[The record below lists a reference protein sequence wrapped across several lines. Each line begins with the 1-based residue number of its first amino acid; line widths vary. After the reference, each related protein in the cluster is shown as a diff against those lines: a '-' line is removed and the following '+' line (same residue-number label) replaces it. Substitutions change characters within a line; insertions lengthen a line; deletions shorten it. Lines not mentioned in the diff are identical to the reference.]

1 MAKEMRQAYANALIE
16 EARVNDKIVVLE
28 ADLMSATGTKTFKSE
43 FPERTIDVG
52 VAEANMVGMAAGLS
66 VAGYIP
72 FAATFGTFAAR
83 RALDQFF
90 ISGAY
95 AKANVKLVGTDPGV
109 TAAFNGGTHMPF
121 EDTGI
126 MKLIPNLTIVE
137 PSDPVSAAAFTHL
150 LAKQYGCAYM
160 RLHRK
165 GMDDIYSENETFEIG
180 KSKIVRNGNDVCIFA
195 LGAVLVH
202 EAIKAADELKK
213 EGINVRVVD
222 VLTLKPIDKE
232 MILKCAKECAYII
245 TLENNQVSGG
255 LYSSVLE
262 IFNENHITKYVTAMG
277 IHDEFGQVGTLD
289 YLLKN
294 YALDKDSIMEVIRN
308 F

>member
-28 ADLMSATGTKTFKSE
+28 ADLMSATGTKIFKSE

-137 PSDPVSAAAFTHL
+137 P
-150 LAKQYGCAYM
+150 
-160 RLHRK
+160 
-165 GMDDIYSENETFEIG
+165 
-180 KSKIVRNGNDVCIFA
+180 
-195 LGAVLVH
+195 
-202 EAIKAADELKK
+202 
-213 EGINVRVVD
+213 
-222 VLTLKPIDKE
+222 
-232 MILKCAKECAYII
+232 
-245 TLENNQVSGG
+245 
-255 LYSSVLE
+255 
-262 IFNENHITKYVTAMG
+262 
-277 IHDEFGQVGTLD
+277 
-289 YLLKN
+289 
-294 YALDKDSIMEVIRN
+294 
-308 F
+308 